1 MKAFKN
7 FMLGAAALAIAS
19 FAAPSANA
27 QVDFSGQTIT
37 IVVPFGEGGGTTRVF
52 GYLRPFLERHLP
64 GNPLVQMLNIPGGGS
79 IKGAN
84 QFHNNQISDG
94 TYLLATSTST
104 VVNQATRNSLVE
116 YNLSA
121 YQPVVLIGS
130 ETHWFTSSAVSPEP
144 YNFSSLI
151 ERPLALYA
159 LNSPSSAD
167 LFHVW
172 VFDKLGIKGAKP
184 IPGLSSG
191 NGFQAFLRGEIQISS
206 HGSANY
212 LKRVVPGIDSGEIS
226 DLMSFGLVQ
235 ADGTVLRT
243 PYSPNTPTFPE
254 QYERIH
260 GMPLAGADLETYLA
274 INGIWNRASKALFLP
289 TDTPD
294 DVVAAWREAFNKI
307 VTDPEFV
314 ETAEA
319 NLGPSDLIIGDLA
332 NEVISGAAVLSQTAI
347 EQLNAVL
354 AANRFTFRIK

>member
-1 MKAFKN
+1 MKVLSN
-7 FMLGAAALAIAS
+7 LVHCAAALALLAVG
-19 FAAPSANA
+19 APSAKADVNFA
-27 QVDFSGQTIT
+27 GETIT

-52 GYLRPFLERHLP
+52 GYLLPFIERHLP

-84 QFHNNQISDG
+84 QFHNNQLADG

-116 YNLSA
+116 YDLVA
-121 YQPVVLIGS
+121 YQPVALIGS
-130 ETHWFTSSAVSPEP
+130 ETHWFTSADVSPEP
-144 YNFSSLI
+144 YDFGPLI
-151 ERPLALYA
+151 DRPLALYA

-172 VFDKLGIKGAKP
+172 VFNKLGIEGAKP

-212 LKRVVPGIDSGEIS
+212 LKRVVPGLESGEFT

-260 GMPLAGADLETYLA
+260 GKPLEGADLETYLA

-289 TDTPD
+289 TDTPAE
-294 DVVAAWREAFNKI
+294 VVATWRETFEKI
-307 VTDPEFV
+307 VADPEFI
-314 ETAEA
+314 ETSEA
-319 NLGPSDLIIGDLA
+319 NLGPSALIIGDLA
-332 NEVISGAAVLSQTAI
+332 GEVIAGAAVLSDTAI
-347 EQLNAVL
+347 EQLNGVL